1 MGCQGTPERLKVR
14 HCHQS
19 WSSRPLPPPP
29 LLLSPTDPTTHYKQ
43 RSDTGVC
50 FKDWGQEH
58 QEGEQRSDTPDA
70 VWSVICVRDL
80 RNQNLRSDIWILF
93 KDLGICHQDD
103 FKGKEGCSGPS
114 FKKRYKY
121 FIADQNPHPSRCLS
135 LLVTLQLRFP
145 DLWRV
150 WDSPCGGGLVDLWR
164 APTEPES
171 RLHSSD
177 PAKLE
182 TLIQGTLR
190 LTVGGQDGAPAS
202 RIHQTSEPGE
212 TEPGRPL
219 CDL

>member
-1 MGCQGTPERLKVR
+1 MTSSICCIVEL
-14 HCHQS
+14 
-19 WSSRPLPPPP
+19 SSR
-29 LLLSPTDPTTHYKQ
+29 SQSANIQCK
-43 RSDTGVC
+43 
-50 FKDWGQEH
+50 
-58 QEGEQRSDTPDA
+58 
-70 VWSVICVRDL
+70 CVRFL
-80 RNQNLRSDIWILF
+80 ASEIILVAAWWF
-93 KDLGICHQDD
+93 VNSVL
-103 FKGKEGCSGPS
+103 
-114 FKKRYKY
+114 
-121 FIADQNPHPSRCLS
+121 ADQNPHPSRCLS